1 MMFLVQQRAE
11 TLVAAAKT
19 ELAQLEEESDQTEEE
34 RAEKEQERK
43 SVAEMLDRIRKPAR
57 KDANP
62 DDYMSKIGTTTYTSN
77 PAPAPA
83 LGTDG
88 DVKMGGTE
96 TNARPRTSRAIRKEL
111 SRALKE
117 VVDRAVGEMEA
128 YDRHCEETTN
138 VYRQALNRR
147 MSRDG
152 GLPLSTAGTSTRV
165 SGTPGLGGLPGG
177 ILRNGPSAN
186 TGGGGILKNRN
197 EQSPINHNEIRRMS
211 TGMPVVGFSPTVT
224 KAEGQPARQY
234 ENIEMLARRGSK

>member
-1 MMFLVQQRAE
+1 MMFLVQQRVE
-11 TLVAAAKT
+11 TLVATAKK
-19 ELAQLEEESDQTEEE
+19 ELADLGEESEETEEE
-34 RAEKEQERK
+34 KVEREQERK
-43 SVAEMLDRIRKPAR
+43 SVSEVLELMRKPAR

-62 DDYMSKIGTTTYTSN
+62 NDYMVKITTTGN

-83 LGTDG
+83 PSADG
-88 DVKMGGTE
+88 DVEMGGTE
-96 TNARPRTSRAIRKEL
+96 INARPRTSRAIRKEL

-152 GLPLSTAGTSTRV
+152 VLPLFTAGTSMGV
-165 SGTPGLGGLPGG
+165 SGTPGLGSLPGG

-186 TGGGGILKNRN
+186 TGGGGGGILKNRN

-211 TGMPVVGFSPTVT
+211 TGMPVVGFSSIAT